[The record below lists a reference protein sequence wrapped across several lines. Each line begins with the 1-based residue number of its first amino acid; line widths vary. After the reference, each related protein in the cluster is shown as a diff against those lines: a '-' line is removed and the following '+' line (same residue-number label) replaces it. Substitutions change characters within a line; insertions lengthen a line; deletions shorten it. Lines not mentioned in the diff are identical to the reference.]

1 MALMDLFDRRKDG
14 SGSPDEMSFI
24 DHLEVLRWHLLRSA
38 IAIFIFSILFF
49 IFIYDI
55 TDTIIMGPTKPDFI
69 SVKWFCQLGKFLHID
84 SLCFQFKEVKFQE
97 TQMASQFMAT
107 FTIAFT
113 GGIIASFP
121 YVFWEIWKFVRP
133 ALSEKEKR
141 SSKGIIF
148 WVSLLFFL
156 GCAFGYYVLTP
167 FMVNFYANYKLA
179 ENIAIIP
186 TFSNYLDNLVYT
198 TVGIGLLFQM
208 PLLIL
213 LLAKAGILTAAFL
226 RKYRRHA
233 FVIILIAAAIITPT
247 TDPISLALV
256 TVPLYILFE
265 ISINLAKKAGKKAGE
280 EETAVQEWS

>member
-1 MALMDLFDRRKDG
+1 
-14 SGSPDEMSFI
+14 
-24 DHLEVLRWHLLRSA
+24 
-38 IAIFIFSILFF
+38 
-49 IFIYDI
+49 
-55 TDTIIMGPTKPDFI
+55 
-69 SVKWFCQLGKFLHID
+69 
-84 SLCFQFKEVKFQE
+84 
-97 TQMASQFMAT
+97 MASQFMAQ

-121 YVFWEIWKFVRP
+121 YVFWEIWRFVKP

-141 SSKGIIF
+141 SSTGIIF

-167 FMVNFYANYKLA
+167 FMVNFYANFKLA
-179 ENIAIIP
+179 DNIAIIP

-213 LLAKAGILTAAFL
+213 LLAKAGVITASFL
-226 RKYRRHA
+226 KKYRRHA
-233 FVIILIAAAIITPT
+233 FVVILIVAAIITPT

-265 ISINLAKKAGKKAGE
+265 ISISLAKRVGKKNDE
-280 EETAVQEWS
+280 EEQAVQEWS